1 MLTRE
6 FNLKAP
12 RTLLR
17 FLQGMKRDAA
27 QTLNQAFNDPNA
39 DYDGIVLK
47 LGGNT
52 AHIIR
57 DPEMVGEGVRAVTVF
72 QKSPEVRDLFSFFG
86 QSGVFTSMH
95 DEWSAQRT
103 VLARALTHGNLPKY
117 EDAITEEV
125 DALIDKFAQQGSK
138 DLYEDFKDFAIT
150 TFFKS
155 VLGFDVTSQKED
167 VKKHIDNLNEYF
179 PKRALSPISLLFN
192 TSTPSRK
199 YKEAVQFLDQLMTD
213 IHAPHM
219 AAYQEGETV
228 SEILKSTG
236 YYDAKN
242 AQERQTARTKSFEQ
256 ATQLFV
262 AGYESTASSMTWLF
276 YRLANNPE
284 VQNAVCAELGEKGPV
299 DAKNYKQKDYLQQT
313 ILETVRINPTLYLSV
328 PRKATEDFTF
338 RSGYT
343 IAKGDYF
350 MVPIFS
356 VNTDE
361 RSHQNAYGFNPAREN
376 KTSAAKGR
384 HKETNMSFYAGA
396 HACTGKS
403 LFMFEASLL
412 TARALERLQLHP
424 ARMPAIESKTS
435 MTPQSGFGMTFS
447 PRATW
452 PVLAHADNDTTTE
465 KPAATAAK
473 CPFHRMMNKI

>member
-39 DYDGIVLK
+39 NYDGIVLGIGRSK
-47 LGGNT
+47 

-57 DPEMVGEGVRAVTVF
+57 DPEMIGEGVRAVTVF
-72 QKSPEVRDLFSFFG
+72 QKSPEVRNLFSFFG

-95 DEWSAQRT
+95 EEWSAQRT
-103 VLARALTHGNLPKY
+103 VIARALTHGNLPKY
-117 EDAITEEV
+117 ESAIGEEV
-125 DALIDKFAQQGSK
+125 DALIDKFAREGSK
-138 DLYEDFKDFAIT
+138 DLYEDFKDFAVT

-155 VLGFDVTSQKED
+155 VLGYDTTAQKD
-167 VKKHIDNLNEYF
+167 DIKKHIDNLNEHF
-179 PKRALSPISLLFN
+179 PKKALSPISLLFK
-192 TSTPSRK
+192 TYTPSRK
-199 YKEAVQFLDQLMTD
+199 YTEAVQFLDTLMTD
-213 IHAPHM
+213 IHSPHIR
-219 AAYQEGETV
+219 AYQKGETV

-236 YYDAKN
+236 FYDATT
-242 AQERQTARTKSFEQ
+242 AQERQTAKEKSFEQ
-256 ATQLFV
+256 VTQLFV

-276 YRLANNPE
+276 YRLANNPA
-284 VQNAVCAELGEKGPV
+284 VQNAVCAELGENALV
-299 DAKNYKQKDYLQQT
+299 DAKNYKKMEYLQQT

-338 RSGYT
+338 KSGYK

-361 RSHQNAYGFNPAREN
+361 RSHKAAHDFNPAREAKN
-376 KTSAAKGR
+376 SAAKGR
-384 HKETNMSFYAGA
+384 HTETNMSFYAGA

-403 LFMFEASLL
+403 LFMFEASLF
-412 TARALERLQLHP
+412 TARALERLELQP
-424 ARMPAIESKTS
+424 AAMPAVESKTS
-435 MTPQSGFGMTFS
+435 MTPQKGFGMTFT
-447 PRATW
+447 PRENW
-452 PVLAHADNDTTTE
+452 PVVAKTNDTTAE
-465 KPAATAAK
+465 KPVTTASK
-473 CPFHRMMNKI
+473 CPFHRMMNRA